1 MRSPLPPPLPWFE
14 FRQTPSVFFEIRCSP
29 LATMRR
35 QLYIDLNFGMR
46 INKKTTLLYIFPER
60 GLRLLIIHVPY
71 THIRMPCSH
80 RSRAQWADDIRLLPM
95 LACAAGGPLAAPHKA
110 ALPLP
115 VPRGSFV
122 ELGAYDGLSNS
133 NTFMLERCFA
143 WRGLLIEASP
153 SNYKKCCPSR
163 ATAPPTKCTRP
174 CAPRLEAWSRSRREG
189 DQMGGEVTLIPEA
202 AMRRFK
208 ERLKLAS
215 SVAIVPCAP
224 LGELMGRAGLHQGS
238 DFLSLDVEGA
248 EAKVLQTVDPARFKV
263 VLVETNVVGG
273 TEKNREVHR
282 LLSSAGLVRIERLGN
297 HVNHAY
303 VRQDVLAR
311 CGHAANQTCSRIKR
325 DYDMPPMDCL
335 KYHNFKDLVVPHG
348 R

>member
-1 MRSPLPPPLPWFE
+1 
-14 FRQTPSVFFEIRCSP
+14 
-29 LATMRR
+29 
-35 QLYIDLNFGMR
+35 
-46 INKKTTLLYIFPER
+46 
-60 GLRLLIIHVPY
+60 
-71 THIRMPCSH
+71 MPCSH

-153 SNYKKCCPSR
+153 SNYKKMLSISSNR
-163 ATAPPTKCTRP
+163 TAHKVHSAV
-174 CAPRLEAWSRSRREG
+174 CAAPGGVVEVSAEG
-189 DQMGGEVTLIPEA
+189 DQMGGEVALIPEA

-215 SVAIVPCAP
+215 SVATVPCAP

-311 CGHAANQTCSRIKR
+311 CGHAANQTCSRINR

-335 KYHNFKDLVVPHG
+335 KYHNFKDLVVPRG

>member
-1 MRSPLPPPLPWFE
+1 MRC
-14 FRQTPSVFFEIRCSP
+14 T
-29 LATMRR
+29 
-35 QLYIDLNFGMR
+35 Y
-46 INKKTTLLYIFPER
+46 
-60 GLRLLIIHVPY
+60 
-71 THIRMPCSH
+71 

-122 ELGAYDGLSNS
+122 ELGAYNGLSNS

-153 SNYKKCCPSR
+153 SNYKMLAISSNR
-163 ATAPPTKCTRP
+163 TAHKVHSAV
-174 CAPRLEAWSRSRREG
+174 CAAPGGVVEVSAVG
-189 DQMGGEVTLIPEA
+189 DQMGGEIALIPGA
-202 AMRRFK
+202 AMRKFK

-215 SVAIVPCAP
+215 SVATVPCAP

-263 VLVETNVVGG
+263 VLVETNVFGG
-273 TEKNREVHR
+273 GEKNREVHR
-282 LLSSAGLVRIERLGN
+282 LLSSAGLVRVERLGN

-303 VRQDVLAR
+303 VRQEVLAR
-311 CGHAANQTCSRIKR
+311 CGYAANQTCSRIKR
-325 DYDMPPMDCL
+325 DYDLPPMDCR
-335 KYHNFKDLVVPHG
+335 KYHDFKDLVVPRG